1 MSGRREDAGR
11 LIPCILRPPAP
22 PVEACSLA
30 FTPLFKKPGKGTHPG
45 EKAGVLPARPRL
57 V

>member
-1 MSGRREDAGR
+1 MSGRREDAR